1 LGNAETFARGE
12 RVIATNPLTP
22 QGSLNRLRA
31 NVVWNSNPSLN
42 VTASFLAKAGISLGL
57 EGESVVYIPTL
68 TGAVTSPEPYMNITM
83 VMALLKSQS
92 LSNAYKSQ
100 LEANAILGDGVVY
113 PDTTTL
119 GPYLLT
125 NCSIKSI
132 GEQSF
137 AGEEAA
143 YLVRIGGYY
152 LVNSNI
158 WNF

>member
-1 LGNAETFARGE
+1 M
-12 RVIATNPLTP
+12 ATNPLIP
-22 QGSLNRLRA
+22 QGVLNRLRA
-31 NVVWNSNPSLN
+31 NVVWNAFPSLN

-57 EGESVVYIPTL
+57 EGESVAYIPTL

-92 LSNAYKSQ
+92 LSNSYKSQ
-100 LEANAILGDGVVY
+100 LESNALLGNCVVY

-119 GPYLLT
+119 GPYQLT

-143 YLVRIGGYY
+143 YMVRIGGYY
-152 LVNSNI
+152 LINSDV
-158 WNF
+158 WNL